1 MRDVKRY
8 GLLTIL
14 IVTAC
19 MIKFHHFDRGF
30 ETVEK
35 FRGANL
41 AKEDWYPLIAD
52 TVNEKKLT
60 VALDHKEYTNQD
72 TTIFMDENLNI
83 MVPIDILRDGLQCSS
98 HLYDNK
104 NLLIEKRDHVVRL
117 SLKKQEIKVNDE
129 GRFLSSP
136 MIKKKGKYY
145 VSIGE
150 ISKNI
155 GYDYDWNIEKNQA
168 AAVDVLETASIF
180 PIRYDLRE
188 KERIGDIKNQG
199 NTGTCW
205 AFAALSALES
215 SLMPEETVQLSPD
228 HMSMSNSFVVDTDNG
243 GEYTMAMAYLLSWQ
257 GPVYEKDDPFGDGKT
272 ASGLTAVKH
281 VQEMQIM
288 EGKDYEKIKESVFLY
303 GGVQTSLYFELNNNK
318 SNSVFYNR
326 DASAYCYI
334 GTDKPNHEVVIV
346 GWDDHYSKDNFSVNV
361 EGDGAFICQNSWG
374 EEFGEDG
381 YFYVS
386 YYDTNIGSHNI
397 VCTKIENTDN
407 YDTIYQS
414 DLCGWVGQIGF
425 QKESVYGANVY
436 TAQSTELLSAVG
448 FYAIGKNTEYS
459 VYLRRDFKEKESL
472 GHGEKI
478 AEGSLKNAGYYTIPI
493 HNEIVLNPKERYAVI
508 LYLKTPEA
516 VHPMAI
522 EYAADEATS
531 RVDLTDGEGYISA
544 DGKKW
549 EHVEEAF
556 SCNLCIKAYTKR
568 MLEEP

>member
-8 GLLTIL
+8 GLFVIL
-14 IVTAC
+14 VFAAC
-19 MIKFHHFDRGF
+19 ILKFHHFDRGF

-72 TTIFMDENLNI
+72 TPIYMDDNLNI
-83 MVPIDILRDGLQCSS
+83 MVPVDILRDGLQCSS
-98 HLYDNK
+98 HLYNAK
-104 NLLIEKRDHVVRL
+104 NLLIEKRNDAVWL
-117 SLKKQEIKVNDE
+117 SLKKSEMKVNE
-129 GRFLSSP
+129 KNQMLSSP
-136 MIKKKGKYY
+136 MIEREGRYY

-150 ISKNI
+150 VSKNI
-155 GYDYDWNIEKNQA
+155 GYDYNWDIEKNQA

-180 PIRYDLRE
+180 PISYDLR
-188 KERIGDIKNQG
+188 KRGRTGYVKNQG
-199 NTGTCW
+199 STGTCW

-215 SLMPEETVQLSPD
+215 SMMPEETVQLSPD
-228 HMSMSNSFVVDTDNG
+228 HMSMSNSFVVDTNNG

-257 GPVYEKDDPFGDGKT
+257 GPVYEKDDPFGDGET
-272 ASGLTAVKH
+272 VSGLTAVKH
-281 VQEMQIM
+281 IQEMQIM
-288 EGKDYEKIKESVFLY
+288 EGKDYEKIKEAVSFS
-303 GGVQTSLYFELNNNK
+303 GGVQSSLYFELNNFK
-318 SNSVFYNR
+318 SRSEFYNR
-326 DASAYCYI
+326 DEYAYCYM
-334 GTDKPNHEVVIV
+334 GTEKPNHEVVIV
-346 GWDDHYSKDNFSVNV
+346 GWDDRYPKENFPVNV

-374 EEFGEDG
+374 EQFGEDG
-381 YFYVS
+381 FFYVS

-397 VCTKIENTDN
+397 VCTKIEDADN
-407 YDTIYQS
+407 YDKVYQS

-425 QKESVYGANVY
+425 GKESVYGANVY
-436 TAQSTELLSAVG
+436 TSESTEALSAVG

-459 VYLRRDFKEKESL
+459 IYLRRDFEGKKFLE
-472 GHGEKI
+472 HGEKI
-478 AEGSLKNAGYYTIPI
+478 AEGSLKNAGYYTIPMK
-493 HNEIVLNPKERYAVI
+493 NEIILKPKERYAVI

-522 EYAADEATS
+522 EYAADTATS
-531 RVDLTDGEGYISA
+531 RVDLTDGEGYISV

-556 SCNLCIKAYTKR
+556 SCNLCIKAYTKM